1 MPIDP
6 IDRREFFKLSSV
18 AGLGMSLMPAAASP
32 QTPAAP
38 GAPAAPAAPAAAAE
52 AKKPLKPDA
61 VRKTP
66 FPDLP
71 QRFDF
76 DDLQGVMNVL
86 GKNKLWYWQ
95 RGGTVSQLRDDLR
108 KRYPPYFATTTSSG
122 TASLHVAVAAAQVPP
137 GTEVITSPIT
147 DAGTV
152 IAILYQ
158 NAIPVFADVDPL
170 TSNITAESIAA
181 VITDRT
187 RAVIVVHLTGC
198 PAEMGPIVELC
209 KRKNLVLIED
219 CAQALGATYG
229 GRPVGT
235 LGDFGCYSLNDQK
248 HITCGEG
255 GFVLMNTE
263 ERFYLCHN
271 YADKYY
277 DRHRRGVRFEGL
289 GPNYRMSEIDGAL
302 GLAQFNYLDSVVSRR
317 RRVGDHLTERI
328 TGIPG
333 IVPPGKPVG
342 AEASYFFYMFRIDP
356 APLRITRDEFI
367 TKLGEEGIPAL
378 GGYTPWPLY
387 KAPMFAKKSF
397 FPGGIWPAEV
407 VSGRTYD
414 YRSIKLPQAELALS
428 TAITL
433 DIHEGFSIEDIE
445 DCATAIRKV
454 AEANLKS

>member
-1 MPIDP
+1 MPTDP
-6 IDRREFFKLSSV
+6 IDRREFVKLSSM
-18 AGLGMSLMPAAASP
+18 AGLGMSFMAAPASP
-32 QTPAAP
+32 QAQGTAP
-38 GAPAAPAAPAAAAE
+38 APAAAAAE
-52 AKKPLKPDA
+52 PEKKPLKPDA

-76 DDLQGVMNVL
+76 DDLQGVMSAL

-95 RGGTVSQLRDDLR
+95 RGGFVGQLRDHLR
-108 KRYPPYFATTTSSG
+108 KMYAPYWAATTSSG
-122 TASLHVAVAAAQVPP
+122 TASLHVAMAAGQIPP

-147 DAGTV
+147 DAGTI

-170 TSNITAESIAA
+170 TSNITADSIDA
-181 VITDRT
+181 VITERT

-198 PAEMGPIVELC
+198 PAEMGPIVDLC
-209 KRKNLVLIED
+209 KRRNLVLIED

-229 GRPVGT
+229 GKQVGT

-255 GFVLMNTE
+255 GYVLTNTE

-277 DRHRRGVRFEGL
+277 DRHRRGVRLHGL

-317 RRVGDHLTERI
+317 RRLGDHLTERI

-333 IVPPGKPVG
+333 IVPPGKPAG

-356 APLRITRDEFI
+356 SPMRITRDEFI
-367 TKLGEEGIPAL
+367 AKLGEEGIPAS

-387 KAPMFAKKSF
+387 KAPMFLNKSF
-397 FPGGIWPAEV
+397 FPGGIWPAEA

-414 YRSIKLPQAELALS
+414 YKSIHLPQAELALN

-433 DIHEGFSIEDIE
+433 DLHEGFSIEDIE

-454 AEANLKS
+454 AEANIKR